1 MEESL
6 NYKSLFDAELATL
19 PILIARWEDD
29 PNNAF
34 IVYQND
40 ILSDKIGLWTD
51 KTLLELLN
59 ELTEGNGEKML
70 TKLIDDN
77 KLTFSFKIKDLEMKY
92 HSRLGLNHI
101 QITIS
106 DNTEINRLRDIEQ
119 RSKLIDT
126 FLMIGSHELKTPIN
140 GIIGITSLLQEE
152 ETNVEKKDMLNM
164 ITEAANTLDNVVL
177 KMLRQIYSYKT
188 SNLINAVV
196 DVKVGAVIKE
206 SLPLFMKYLKG
217 RDILKENIQLND
229 TKEIRLPEG
238 YINDILLE
246 LAINLKRNTPPGGKI
261 KILTFDEKNNVH
273 LVIENYGMGIPE
285 KDLEKVFEPF
295 YLHQNSMNHSS
306 GYEYGQAGV
315 GMGLAILKRI
325 VDQANGKVWFE
336 NILPYE
342 EGKENIVRLTIVLPT
357 NKQD

>member
-1 MEESL
+1 MEELL
-6 NYKSLFDAELATL
+6 NYKSLFDTGLATL
-19 PILIARWEDD
+19 PILIASWDD
-29 PNNAF
+29 TPVNAF

-40 ILSDKIGLWTD
+40 ILKDKIGLWTD
-51 KTLLELLN
+51 KTLLEF
-59 ELTEGNGEKML
+59 LTELSQGNGRNML
-70 TKLIDDN
+70 AKLIEN
-77 KLTFSFKIKDLEMKY
+77 KELTFSCKINDLEMKY
-92 HSRLGLNHI
+92 HSRMGPNHI

-126 FLMIGSHELKTPIN
+126 FLMIGSHELKTPLN
-140 GIIGITSLLQEE
+140 GIIGITSLLQEK
-152 ETNVEKKDMLNM
+152 ETNLEKKDMLDM
-164 ITEAANTLDNVVL
+164 VVHAANTLDNVVL
-177 KMLRQIYSYKT
+177 KMLRQIYSYKPN
-188 SNLINAVV
+188 NLINAVV
-196 DVKVGAVIKE
+196 DVKVGTVIKE
-206 SLPLFMKYLKG
+206 SLPLFVKYLKG
-217 RDILKENIQLND
+217 RDIVMDNIQLND

-261 KILTFDEKNNVH
+261 KILTFDKKNNVH

-285 KDLEKVFEPF
+285 KDLEKVFYPF

-315 GMGLAILKRI
+315 GMGLTILKRI
-325 VDQANGKVWFE
+325 VDQSGGKVWFE

-342 EGKENIVRLTIVLPT
+342 EGKENIVRLTIVLPAR
-357 NKQD
+357 